1 MPDLYF
7 NKVVILRKI
16 QVTVKNFAQPFV
28 NHFSLSLSR
37 KKRVLMRAMKRE
49 LNVFTL
55 QLSIYYILE

>member
-16 QVTVKNFAQPFV
+16 QVTVKNIAQPFF